1 MTKNNRQEVRKCRT
15 DLRFKRTA
23 QGIVDV
29 LKIDGQLDVVV
40 ETDHANSQRGNNP
53 AA

>member
-1 MTKNNRQEVRKCRT
+1 MTLP
-15 DLRFKRTA
+15 DLRFQRTT
-23 QGIVDV
+23 QGIVVDV

-40 ETDHANSQRGNNP
+40 ETDHENSQRGNNP